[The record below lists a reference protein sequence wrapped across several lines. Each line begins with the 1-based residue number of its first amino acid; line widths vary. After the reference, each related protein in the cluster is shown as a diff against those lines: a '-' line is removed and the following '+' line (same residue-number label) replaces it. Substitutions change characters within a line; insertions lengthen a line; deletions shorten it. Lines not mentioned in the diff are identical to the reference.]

1 MVDTV
6 TLERIEA
13 LLPWS
18 ANARTHSPKQ
28 IRQIAA
34 SIETF
39 GFTNPV
45 LIDDRRR
52 ILAGARARRCGAS
65 PRLER
70 GAVSPD

>member
-6 TLERIEA
+6 TLERIDA
-13 LLPWS
+13 LVPWS

-34 SIETF
+34 SIGTF

-45 LIDDRRR
+45 LIDDLRRSSPGTGASLR
-52 ILAGARARRCGAS
+52 RGASAGARCRAF
-65 PRLER
+65 
-70 GAVSPD
+70 